1 MQQQERPQV
10 RKGRKGTVMEI
21 YSSLPLASLAPLR
34 SSSNELIF
42 TGLMVAIGQPRE
54 VQPGEWAC
62 PSTIDGVPEPR
73 SDRGLGID
81 GVSALLNALHAIR
94 FALEASGVRISWE
107 GGEPG
112 DAGFPKLTH
121 YAFGVAF
128 SQRMEQLIDE
138 EIQKLV
144 DEKNARGGR

>member
-1 MQQQERPQV
+1 
-10 RKGRKGTVMEI
+10 MEI

-62 PSTIDGVPEPR
+62 PFTIDGIPEPR

-94 FALEASGVRISWE
+94 FALEASGVRVSWE

-112 DAGFPKLTH
+112 GRGVPEADALRHRGRILPEDGAAH
-121 YAFGVAF
+121 RRGDP
-128 SQRMEQLIDE
+128 E
-138 EIQKLV
+138 
-144 DEKNARGGR
+144 ARGREECARGPVAPG